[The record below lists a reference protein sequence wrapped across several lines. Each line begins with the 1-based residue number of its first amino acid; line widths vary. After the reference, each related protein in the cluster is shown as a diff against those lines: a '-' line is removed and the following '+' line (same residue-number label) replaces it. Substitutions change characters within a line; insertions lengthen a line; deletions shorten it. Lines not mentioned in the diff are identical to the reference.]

1 MPKVEKDF
9 GDTWE
14 FVLLYSMNTSVSI
27 LCESD
32 LYDQRRLDR
41 LTVVERK
48 LFIYGT
54 SICFRIETTNKYAE
68 LSDIVPA
75 ARAVSDAITETTRA
89 FVSTSNGCRIPCRKG
104 CSACCSYLVS
114 LSIAE
119 VLRLQ
124 SEFLL
129 FPADERISIL
139 RSCVDVAS
147 KLLKQNTT
155 QLSNLGDSQL
165 SEWYME
171 LGIQCPFLS
180 NGLCRIYEQRP
191 LACREHIVTSPSAW
205 CGGGGSH
212 KPHIVQLPVSIL
224 ASPGM
229 LVAKLEH
236 SEIQAVML
244 PLALISN
251 DAFSAP
257 SKQTWPAIQM
267 VNLFFDIIEE
277 TTVKNTETCSPVAT

>member
-1 MPKVEKDF
+1 
-9 GDTWE
+9 
-14 FVLLYSMNTSVSI
+14 MNTSVNI

-32 LYDQRRLDR
+32 PYDRHRLDR
-41 LTVVERK
+41 PTVVERK
-48 LFIYGT
+48 LFIYDT
-54 SICFRIETTNKYAE
+54 SICFRIEITNKHAG

-75 ARAVSDAITETTRA
+75 ARAVCDAITEPMQT
-89 FVSTSNGCRIPCRKG
+89 FVSTSNGCRISCRKG
-104 CSACCSYLVS
+104 CSACCSYLVP
-114 LSIAE
+114 LSMAE

-129 FPADERISIL
+129 LPADERISIL
-139 RSCVDVAS
+139 RSCVDAAS

-155 QLSNLGDSQL
+155 QLSNLEDSHL
-165 SEWYME
+165 SEWYMGLE
-171 LGIQCPFLS
+171 IQCPFLS

-205 CGGGGSH
+205 CGGGGLH

-224 ASPGM
+224 ESLGM

-244 PLALISN
+244 PLALISD
-251 DAFSAP
+251 DAFSAL
-257 SKQTWPAIQM
+257 SKQAWPTVQM

-277 TTVKNTETCSPVAT
+277 TATENTETGRLVATESMDCTGW